1 MANTNENKLFK
12 VNDFKVVGTL
22 TNAEVTIGNRT
33 TDGAGYVSV
42 DATVSSVIDGKT
54 NEYQIGFFAN
64 QLTKEGKPSKLYETY
79 SKMAELIDKKV
90 EITGEIREN
99 RFWSKNAGL
108 LVSTQ
113 LLSGKW
119 VKGVAATTAD
129 EGTFSIGGFVAKSI
143 MEKRN
148 KDEEIYRYDV
158 TIAQSNYN
166 GDNMSV
172 FTLHI
177 DPNDREIVAG
187 VEGYQL
193 GDTVKLIG
201 KLAFYVETV
210 TVEDKNSGFGAPMT
224 RTFTNKQRNFYITSG
239 SNPLSDNS
247 AYDQTS
253 IANLSNAYKAKDVEL
268 MNSAKKEAPAPVVK
282 SAPVSTRQTSLI

>member
-1 MANTNENKLFK
+1 MANENKLFRT
-12 VNDFKVVGTL
+12 NDFKVVGTL
-22 TNAEVTIGNRT
+22 VSAEVTAGNRSS
-33 TDGAGYVSV
+33 DGAAYISV
-42 DATVSSVIDGKT
+42 DATVTSVIDGKT
-54 NEYQIGFFAN
+54 NEYQIGFYAN
-64 QLTKEGKPSKLYETY
+64 QLTQEGKTSKLYETY
-79 SKMAELIDKKV
+79 SKLPELINKKV
-90 EITGEIREN
+90 EISGEIREN
-99 RFWSKNAGL
+99 RFWSKNAGQ

-119 VKGVAATTAD
+119 VKGVAVTTVD
-129 EGTFSIGGFVAKSI
+129 EGTFSLGGFVAKSI
-143 MEKRN
+143 IEKRN
-148 KDEEIYRYDV
+148 KEDEIYRYDV

-166 GDNMSV
+166 GDNMNV
-172 FTLHI
+172 FTIHV

-239 SNPLSDNS
+239 SNPLSDES
-247 AYDQTS
+247 AYDQDAIS
-253 IANLSNAYKAKDVEL
+253 KLSNAYKAKDIEL
-268 MNSAKKEAPAPVVK
+268 ANNAKLEAPAAPVTNA
-282 SAPVSTRQTSLI
+282 APVSKRQTSLI